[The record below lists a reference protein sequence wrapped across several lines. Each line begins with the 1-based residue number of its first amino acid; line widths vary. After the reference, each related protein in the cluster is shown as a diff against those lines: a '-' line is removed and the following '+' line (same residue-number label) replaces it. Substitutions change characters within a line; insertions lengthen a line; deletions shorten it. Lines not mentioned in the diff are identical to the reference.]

1 MTIIW
6 DSSGRV
12 RDNVYL
18 LALLDRKVLQHPNDF
33 KLQGKVG
40 VETGIPGER
49 PWRHTLQRNRKF
61 RSEYRW
67 QLCKSVPMALCAQQ
81 FGHSY
86 LLFAYY
92 FIHPRNEQNGKHIS
106 WKLVKNNKKQ
116 TQTRQRLQSL
126 TLKPVFVIIK
136 RWTFISKEICRPRK
150 PWGRIQY
157 KYSWKNL
164 ARQKHSGISW
174 MQLVP
179 LSHTNASGALTNV
192 NKNDLRC
199 GGIFLYLHFVAKG
212 SSNWL

>member
-1 MTIIW
+1 MLSSLATVIFYLHTILFTR
-6 DSSGRV
+6 GMNRME
-12 RDNVYL
+12 NTL
-18 LALLDRKVLQHPNDF
+18 
-33 KLQGKVG
+33 VG
-40 VETGIPGER
+40 N
-49 PWRHTLQRNRKF
+49 WLK
-61 RSEYRW
+61 
-67 QLCKSVPMALCAQQ
+67 K
-81 FGHSY
+81 
-86 LLFAYY
+86 
-92 FIHPRNEQNGKHIS
+92 
-106 WKLVKNNKKQ
+106 NKKQ
-116 TQTRQRLQSL
+116 TQARQRLQSL

-212 SSNWL
+212 SSNWLKTFTEAYAVTTMETFKFKHIDIIVKCKMFTTTTFSKVHTQK